1 VPGKELS
8 GLCVNKGPIKFFAVG
23 NNVLEAKQEWIC
35 NLKLKNGDY
44 QLVQGLTIDKVTCP
58 MPMIKT
64 EEVLKELKNS
74 KPDDHVLQNCCAP
87 AIIGGEIDMIIG
99 IRYNRIAPELIHQLP
114 YGLAIYS
121 IYMGTHN
128 PAHNS
133 AIGGL
138 HESF

>member
-1 VPGKELS
+1 MYS
-8 GLCVNKGPIKFFAVG
+8 
-23 NNVLEAKQEWIC
+23 
-35 NLKLKNGDY
+35 
-44 QLVQGLTIDKVTCP
+44 
-58 MPMIKT
+58 
-64 EEVLKELKNS
+64 KNS

-114 YGLAIYS
+114 YGLAINS

-128 PAHNS
+128 PTHNS

-138 HESF
+138 HESFYALHQKSGNNTRSLQILTAAISDYYKNGPPGILHLPLNKSEEIEDQISARL